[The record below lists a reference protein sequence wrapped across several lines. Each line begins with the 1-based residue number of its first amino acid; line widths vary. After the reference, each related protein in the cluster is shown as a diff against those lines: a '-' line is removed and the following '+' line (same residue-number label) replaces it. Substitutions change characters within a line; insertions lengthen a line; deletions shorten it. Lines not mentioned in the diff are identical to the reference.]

1 LDVLVDLPRKDIGW
15 SSGFESQVSVDK
27 KAKLWACEM
36 RIPLKSVADRAP
48 GPATQWRMNLYRR
61 DRANRAGLAW
71 RPVLRGT
78 FHTPDRFG
86 VLQFVE

>member
-1 LDVLVDLPRKDIGW
+1 
-15 SSGFESQVSVDK
+15 
-27 KAKLWACEM
+27 
-36 RIPLKSVADRAP
+36 
-48 GPATQWRMNLYRR
+48 MNLYRR

>member
-1 LDVLVDLPRKDIGW
+1 
-15 SSGFESQVSVDK
+15 VDK
-27 KAKLWACEM
+27 KAKLWTCEV
-36 RIPLKSVADRAP
+36 RIPLKSVTEMAPAP
-48 GPATQWRMNLYRR
+48 GTQWRMNLFRR
-61 DRANRAGLAW
+61 DRANLAGLAW